1 MKRSQIGPALWM
13 GLVYLFLYLPIVVLV
28 VYSFNDSR
36 MVTVW
41 GGLTLKWYG
50 AVLQDHEIISGIVL
64 SLKVALAT
72 ACMSVLIGT
81 MAAFALTRYRT
92 FRGKD
97 LLNFMINIPLVM
109 PTVVIAL
116 ALLLFFVTIQRSLG
130 FPQKGF
136 FTIFVGHTVMAISYA
151 GVLIQSRLKEVDRS
165 IEEAAMDLGARPFQV
180 FRLITL
186 PSISQALISAWLLTF
201 SLSLDEVVISAF
213 LSGPGGTTLPVV
225 IFSRARLGLS
235 PSINVVGA
243 VTVYIVIVAV
253 TLSSVLMARRERQR
267 ARDAA
272 AALRHAGGEPAL
284 HLAVHGAD
292 NGAVLS

>member
-1 MKRSQIGPALWM
+1 MKRSAVLPLTWM
-13 GLVYLFLYLPIVVLV
+13 IVVYVFLYLPIVVLV

-36 MVTVW
+36 MVTIW
-41 GGLTLKWYG
+41 GGWTLKWYG
-50 AVLQDHEIISGIVL
+50 AVVHDSEVISGLTL

-72 ACMSVLIGT
+72 ATTSVVLGT
-81 MAAFALTRYRT
+81 LAAFALVRYRR
-92 FRGKD
+92 FHGKS

-116 ALLLFFVTIQRSLG
+116 ALLMFFVTVQKAIG

-151 GVLIQSRLKEVDRS
+151 AVVIQSRLKEMDKS

-180 FRLITL
+180 FMLVTL
-186 PSISQALISAWLLTF
+186 PSISQALVSAWLLAF

-213 LSGPGGTTLPVV
+213 LSGPGNTTLPVV

-235 PSINVVGA
+235 PTINVVGA
-243 VTVYIVIVAV
+243 ITVYLVVVAV
-253 TLSSVLMARRERQR
+253 AISSLLIARRERQR
-267 ARDAA
+267 ARQ
-272 AALRHAGGEPAL
+272 AALALRIDAEPPAHEFGAGLMTAEGR
-284 HLAVHGAD
+284 
-292 NGAVLS
+292 

>member
-1 MKRSQIGPALWM
+1 MKKTAVLPLTWM
-13 GLVYLFLYLPIVVLV
+13 ILVYLFLYLPIVVLV

-36 MVTVW
+36 MVTIW
-41 GGLTLKWYG
+41 GGWTFKWYG
-50 AVLQDHEIISGIVL
+50 AVVHDQEVISGLIL

-72 ACMSVLIGT
+72 ATTSVLLGT
-81 MAAFALTRYRT
+81 LAAFALVRYRH
-92 FRGKD
+92 FAGKS

-116 ALLLFFVTIQRSLG
+116 ALLLFFVTVQKAMG

-151 GVLIQSRLKEVDRS
+151 AVVIQSRLKEMDRS

-180 FRLITL
+180 FMLVTL
-186 PSISQALISAWLLTF
+186 PSISQALVSAWLLAF

-213 LSGPGGTTLPVV
+213 LSGPGSTTLPVV

-235 PSINVVGA
+235 PTINVVGA
-243 VTVYIVIVAV
+243 ITVYLVIIAVAV
-253 TLSSVLMARRERQR
+253 SSLVMARRERLR
-267 ARDAA
+267 AKQAA
-272 AALRHAGGEPAL
+272 QALRLDAEPPRTKEFGAGFMTAEGR
-284 HLAVHGAD
+284 
-292 NGAVLS
+292 